1 MALVLDDQQLAIQ
14 REAERIVAETSD
26 TARLLALL
34 EQRGAYDERLWQIAR
49 ANGWV
54 AIAAPEGV
62 GGLGLGLS
70 EVGIV
75 CQALGKAPAGLPFV
89 LTNYGVVQGLMIS
102 PDGDQGW
109 LARIA
114 SGDAVGAVA
123 FAEPFDPL
131 PTKPAVMFDQGRL
144 SGTKPAVTAG
154 SAADCA
160 LVLAS
165 AGGAPVLALADLAGI
180 SRPALSTYDPA
191 RCHADLAFKD
201 TPATILAQGPAALTI
216 AREVLARMAVACAY
230 EQLGAAEALL
240 FIARDYAKTRK
251 AFGQP
256 IGAFQAV
263 KHRIAELYGL
273 VEIARANCAAAAEA
287 EGQPGFHAAAASARL
302 AATEAYDTAARDCV
316 QIHGGIGVTWELGLH
331 LHMRRARSLA
341 SELGNALFWEDWL
354 VDELTGAAP

>member
-34 EQRGAYDERLWQIAR
+34 EQRGAYDERLWRVAR
-49 ANGWV
+49 DNGWT
-54 AIAAPEGV
+54 AIAAPEAV

-89 LTNYGVVQGLMIS
+89 LTNYGVVQGIILS
-102 PDGDQGW
+102 NGAQDW
-109 LARIA
+109 LAGLTAGEAI
-114 SGDAVGAVA
+114 GAVA

-131 PTKPAVMFDQGRL
+131 PANSAVTFDQGRL
-144 SGTKPAVTAG
+144 NGVKPAVAAG

-165 AGGAPVLALADLAGI
+165 SGGHPVLALADLAGLKRMPI
-180 SRPALSTYDPA
+180 ATYDPA
-191 RCHADLAFKD
+191 RCHADLTFRD
-201 TPATILAQGPAALTI
+201 TPAIILARGPEALI
-216 AREVLARMAVACAY
+216 LAREVLARMAVACAY
-230 EQLGAAEALL
+230 EQLGGAEALL
-240 FIARDYAKTRK
+240 FLARDYAKTRK

-273 VEIARANCAAAAEA
+273 VEIARANCAAAAGA
-287 EGQPGFHAAAASARL
+287 EGRLGFLAAAASARL

-354 VDELTGAAP
+354 VDELAGAAA

>member
-14 REAERIVAETSD
+14 HEAQRIVAQSSD
-26 TARLLALL
+26 TAGLLNLL
-34 EQRGAYDERLWQIAR
+34 EQPGTYDERLWQVAKD
-49 ANGWV
+49 NGWT
-54 AIAAPEGV
+54 AIAAPETA

-75 CQALGKAPAGLPFV
+75 CQALGAAPAGMPFV
-89 LTNYGVVQGLMIS
+89 LTGYGVSQGLALS
-102 PDGDQGW
+102 QTEPDY
-109 LARIA
+109 LAKLA
-114 SGDAVGAVA
+114 SGEAIGAVA
-123 FAEPFDPL
+123 FAEAFDPL
-131 PTKPAVMFDQGRL
+131 PSRPQVRYQSGKLT
-144 SGTKPAVTAG
+144 GTKPAVAAG
-154 SAADCA
+154 SAADYA
-160 LVLAS
+160 MVLAS
-165 AGGAPVLALADLAGI
+165 DEDGPVLCLAELASLRRSPISSYDPPRCRADLLFAATPCTLVAQGDAALAL
-180 SRPALSTYDPA
+180 
-191 RCHADLAFKD
+191 
-201 TPATILAQGPAALTI
+201 

-230 EQLGAAEALL
+230 EQLGGAEALML
-240 FIARDYAKTRK
+240 LARDYAKTRK

-287 EGQPGFHAAAASARL
+287 VGRAGFLAAAATARL

-341 SELGNALFWEDWL
+341 SELGNSLFWEDWL
-354 VDELTGAAP
+354 VDELAGSAA